1 VAEQAKTRPTAANV
15 EAFLAAKVSPAQ
27 RAEADVLLALFGEVT
42 GKPPTMWG
50 PSIVGFGTY
59 RYKYESGRVGE
70 SCQTGFSVRGR
81 EWVVYVV
88 AEGPNQEELRAKL
101 GKHKMGKACLYFKQL
116 SDIDVQV
123 LRALIQ
129 SSLAE
134 LARRPTTLAV
144 S

>member
-1 VAEQAKTRPTAANV
+1 MAEQAKTRPTAANV